1 MLSNVEETINKEEKR
16 KMNLIFV
23 RGDLIILISSL

>member
-1 MLSNVEETINKEEKR
+1 MLSNVEETINKSEKR

-23 RGDLIILISSL
+23 RGDLIVLISSL